1 MKYSRTQIA
10 NAVVDMIAEHGKE
23 KATQALAEVLVATNS
38 KIDRNLLMQDIARAA
53 EERHG
58 VANIHLETAR
68 EVSKTTIDHVAD
80 YLKTEVQTPDA
91 IVTTE
96 INPTLIGGL
105 RARSAELEVD
115 WSIARKLKELQ
126 QGEM

>member
-10 NAVVDMIAEHGKE
+10 NAVVDMIAEHGQE

-58 VANIHLETAR
+58 IANIHVETAR
-68 EVSKTTIDHVAD
+68 EVSKTTIDRVAE
-80 YLKTEVQTPDA
+80 YLKEEANVEDA
-91 IVTTE
+91 IVTNE
-96 INPTLIGGL
+96 VNPQLIGGL

-115 WSIARKLKELQ
+115 WSIARKLNELQ
-126 QGEM
+126 QGDM